1 MKYLNLTLI
10 KKHLNIDEEF
20 KDDDLYLVNLANVA
34 EEMVSRHID
43 RNLDEYSKLPAPIQ
57 QAALLLVGNMYRERE
72 SISLQNMSEIPLS
85 YQYLLATYK
94 NRTNFA
100 S

>member
-1 MKYLNLTLI
+1 MRYLNLPLI
-10 KKHLNIDEEF
+10 KKHLNIDCDF
-20 KDDDLYLVNLANVA
+20 KDDDLYIVSLANVA

-43 RNLDEYSKLPAPIQ
+43 KDLSSYEKLPAPIQ
-57 QAALLLVGNMYRERE
+57 HACLLLIGNMYRERE
-72 SISLQNMSEIPLS
+72 SVSLNNMSEIPLS

-94 NRTNFA
+94 NRSNFA